1 MNLVAPPAS
10 TSTVPLPET
19 VLAPPSPPGTATET
33 TSTTVAAVAPPE
45 PAPPSAVV
53 TTAPPAPA
61 PSSPPVPRSGT
72 RRTDVGEP
80 TRLRVPA
87 IAVDT
92 SIMPVG
98 MQADGQM
105 EVPPAAL
112 VGWYRLGPRPGAPG
126 SAVLAAHI
134 DYGGRRGAFFALPR
148 VQVGNVVLVT
158 ESDGIERRYVVTE
171 RAQIAKTE
179 VDLSRYFTNEG
190 PARLTLITCGGVFNG
205 SSGHYRDNIIITAVP
220 A

>member
-1 MNLVAPPAS
+1 VN
-10 TSTVPLPET
+10 
-19 VLAPPSPPGTATET
+19 
-33 TSTTVAAVAPPE
+33 
-45 PAPPSAVV
+45 
-53 TTAPPAPA
+53 
-61 PSSPPVPRSGT
+61 
-72 RRTDVGEP
+72 VGEP
-80 TRLRVPA
+80 TRLRLPS

-92 SIMPVG
+92 SIVAVG

-134 DYGGRRGAFFALPR
+134 DYAGQRGAFFALPR
-148 VQVGNVVLVT
+148 VQVGDAVLVT

-171 RAQIAKTE
+171 RAQVAKAD

-190 PARLTLITCGGVFNG
+190 PTRLTLITCGGVFNG
-205 SSGHYRDNIIITAVP
+205 ASGHYRDNIIITAVP